1 MKFGLDRDTTDDY
14 VFSVVNEV
22 VKYSSYTREK
32 FKKLILK
39 DTSTSTG
46 ISKKRKSYLERQ
58 KIKDSKD
65 LSILQELISDSNM
78 DNAMDK
84 ISQK

>member
-1 MKFGLDRDTTDDY
+1 M
-14 VFSVVNEV
+14 
-22 VKYSSYTREK
+22 
-32 FKKLILK
+32 ILK
-39 DTSTSTG
+39 ESSTSTG
-46 ISKKRKSYLERQ
+46 VGIKRKSYLERQ